1 MSTATV
7 PATQTDAGSAIYVPS
22 PEVIGAV
29 LAPGERPPRP
39 SALSASVTF
48 GWRAMLKIKHV
59 PEQLFDVTAFP
70 LIMTLMFTYLF
81 GGALAGSTKAYL
93 QWLIPGIVVQTLV
106 FLTVYTGMGLNTD
119 VTKGLF
125 DRFRAL
131 PIWQPSP
138 IVGALLG
145 DLVRYVLA
153 GLVVLTV
160 GFILGFRPAGGVLGV
175 VAALGLVLLFTSAV
189 SWPWIIIGMV
199 MKTPESVMTMSM
211 LLLFPLTFV
220 SNIFVDPVTMP
231 GWMQSVVAANPVT
244 HLTNATR
251 GLMHG
256 NVQGND
262 IAWVLI
268 AAAVVTAVCAPF
280 AMRLYYRER

>member
-1 MSTATV
+1 MN
-7 PATQTDAGSAIYVPS
+7 QPS
-22 PEVIGAV
+22 LHAV
-29 LAPGERPPRP
+29 LCGDRRPRRTGVL
-39 SALSASVTF
+39 AAVLTLA
-48 GWRAMLKIKHV
+48 WRAMLKIKHV
-59 PEQLFDVTAFP
+59 PFQLMDVLVFP
-70 LIMTLMFTYLF
+70 IMMTFMFTYLF

-153 GLVVLTV
+153 GLVVLSV
-160 GFILGFRPAGGVLGV
+160 GLILGFRPQGGVVGV

-231 GWMQSVVAANPVT
+231 GWMQAVVEANPVT

-262 IAWVLI
+262 IAWVLV
-268 AAAVVTAVCAPF
+268 AAAVVTAVCAPV
-280 AMRLYYRER
+280 AMRMYNRER

>member
-1 MSTATV
+1 MSIPSLQTV
-7 PATQTDAGSAIYVPS
+7 LGTGQRPRRASTFA
-22 PEVIGAV
+22 AV
-29 LAPGERPPRP
+29 LTLA
-39 SALSASVTF
+39 
-48 GWRAMLKIKHV
+48 WRAMLKIKHV
-59 PEQLFDVTAFP
+59 PFQMMDVLVFP
-70 LIMTLMFTYLF
+70 IMMTFMFTYLF
-81 GGALAGSTKAYL
+81 GGALAGSTGAYL
-93 QWLIPGIVVQTLV
+93 QWLIPGIMVQTLV

-125 DRFRAL
+125 DRFRAM
-131 PIWQPSP
+131 PIWQPAP
-138 IVGALLG
+138 IIGALLG

-153 GLVVLTV
+153 ALVVLTV
-160 GFILGFRPAGGVLGV
+160 GLILGFRPEGGPLGV
-175 VAALGLVLLFTSAV
+175 IAALGLVLLFTSAV

-231 GWMQSVVAANPVT
+231 GWMQTVVGLNPVT

-256 NVQGND
+256 NVAGND
-262 IAWVLI
+262 IMWVLV
-268 AAAVVTAVCAPF
+268 AAAVVTAVCAPI

>member
-1 MSTATV
+1 VSV
-7 PATQTDAGSAIYVPS
+7 PALKNVLASDRRPRKASAGA
-22 PEVIGAV
+22 AV
-29 LAPGERPPRP
+29 LTLA
-39 SALSASVTF
+39 
-48 GWRAMLKIKHV
+48 WRSMLKIKHV
-59 PEQLFDVTAFP
+59 PFQLMDVLVFP
-70 LIMTLMFTYLF
+70 IMMTFMFTYLF
-81 GGALAGSTKAYL
+81 GGALAGSTNAYL

-119 VTKGLF
+119 LTKGLF

-138 IVGALLG
+138 IVGALVG
-145 DLVRYVLA
+145 DLVRYVIA
-153 GLVVLTV
+153 GLVVLAV
-160 GFILGFRPAGGVLGV
+160 GLALGFRPQGGVLGV
-175 VAALGLVLLFTSAV
+175 VAAIALVLLVTSAV

-199 MKTPESVMTMSM
+199 MKTPETVMTMSM

-231 GWMQSVVAANPVT
+231 GWMQTVVGLNPVT

-256 NVQGND
+256 NVDGGD
-262 IAWVLI
+262 ILWVLV
-268 AAAVVTAVCAPF
+268 AAGVVTAVCAPI
-280 AMRLYYRER
+280 AMRMYNRER

>member
-1 MSTATV
+1 MN
-7 PATQTDAGSAIYVPS
+7 QPS
-22 PEVIGAV
+22 LHAV
-29 LAPGERPPRP
+29 LTGDRRPRK
-39 SALSASVTF
+39 AGAGAAIVTLA
-48 GWRAMLKIKHV
+48 WRAMLKIKHV
-59 PEQLFDVTAFP
+59 PFQLMDVLVFP
-70 LIMTLMFTYLF
+70 IMMTFMFTYLF

-160 GFILGFRPAGGVLGV
+160 GLILGFRPAGETTTTED
-175 VAALGLVLLFTSAV
+175 AA
-189 SWPWIIIGMV
+189 
-199 MKTPESVMTMSM
+199 
-211 LLLFPLTFV
+211 
-220 SNIFVDPVTMP
+220 
-231 GWMQSVVAANPVT
+231 
-244 HLTNATR
+244 
-251 GLMHG
+251 
-256 NVQGND
+256 
-262 IAWVLI
+262 
-268 AAAVVTAVCAPF
+268 
-280 AMRLYYRER
+280 